1 MISSRIMLRRTLSLT
16 LSQTQPIS
24 IDNIKTLSRIVQREA
39 TNLNNYLKLKSI
51 VLLLAV
57 VLNSI
62 QMQIYADQ

>member
-1 MISSRIMLRRTLSLT
+1 MISSRIMLELRRTLSLT
-16 LSQTQPIS
+16 LPHTQPIS

-57 VLNSI
+57 VFKFDSNANLC
-62 QMQIYADQ
+62 

>member
-1 MISSRIMLRRTLSLT
+1 MISSRIMLELRRILSLT
-16 LSQTQPIS
+16 LPHTQPIS

-57 VLNSI
+57 VFKFDSNANLC
-62 QMQIYADQ
+62 